1 MAAILVVYDEQAIR
15 AALADTIAFL
25 GYEVATAS
33 NGTEG
38 LRLFLKNSF
47 ELVVTDVQMP
57 GMDGWTLAQRIKEA
71 SPNTPV
77 VLITG
82 SEKEMI
88 LRKVK
93 GNSIDSVLFK
103 PFTLEDLQ
111 QTLQGVLD
119 NAISSFRAS
128 QNRA

>member
-1 MAAILVVYDEQAIR
+1 MAAILVVDDEQAIR
-15 AALADTIAFL
+15 AALADTLAFL

-38 LRLFLKNSF
+38 LRLFLDNSF
-47 ELVVTDVQMP
+47 ELVVTDVQML

-88 LRKVK
+88 LKKAK

-103 PFTLEDLQ
+103 PFTLEELQ

-119 NAISSFRAS
+119 NAISSLWAS
-128 QNRA
+128 QDRA

>member
-1 MAAILVVYDEQAIR
+1 MAAILVVDDEQAIR

-38 LRLFLKNSF
+38 LRLFHKNSF

-57 GMDGWTLAQRIKEA
+57 GMDGWTLARHIKKR
-71 SPNTPV
+71 SPATPV

-82 SEKEMI
+82 SEKETV
-88 LRKVK
+88 LRKAK

-111 QTLQGVLD
+111 QTLQGALD
-119 NAISSFRAS
+119 NAISSLWAL
-128 QNRA
+128 QNGA

>member
-1 MAAILVVYDEQAIR
+1 MAAILVVDDEQAVR
-15 AALADTIAFL
+15 AALADTLPVL

-38 LRLFLKNSF
+38 LRLFHKNSY

-57 GMDGWTLAQRIKEA
+57 GMDGWTLARNIKKR
-71 SPNTPV
+71 SPATPV

-82 SEKEMI
+82 SEKETV
-88 LRKVK
+88 LTKAK
-93 GNSIDSVLFK
+93 GKSIDSVLFK
-103 PFTLEDLQ
+103 PFTLEELQ
-111 QTLQGVLD
+111 QTLQGLLD
-119 NAISSFRAS
+119 NAISSLWAS

>member
-1 MAAILVVYDEQAIR
+1 MAAILVVDDEQAVR
-15 AALADTIAFL
+15 GALADTLAFL

-38 LRLFLKNSF
+38 LRLFHKNSF
-47 ELVVTDVQMP
+47 QLVVTDVQMP
-57 GMDGWTLAQRIKEA
+57 GMDGWTLARHIKKR
-71 SPNTPV
+71 SPATPV

-82 SEKEMI
+82 SEKETV
-88 LRKVK
+88 LRKAK

-111 QTLQGVLD
+111 QTLQGALD
-119 NAISSFRAS
+119 NAISSLWAL

>member
-1 MAAILVVYDEQAIR
+1 MAAILVVDDEQAIR
-15 AALADTIAFL
+15 AALADTLAFL

-38 LRLFLKNSF
+38 LRLFHKNSF
-47 ELVVTDVQMP
+47 RLVVTDVQMP
-57 GMDGWTLAQRIKEA
+57 GMDGWTLARHIKKR
-71 SPNTPV
+71 SPATPV

-82 SEKEMI
+82 SEKETV
-88 LRKVK
+88 LRKAK

-111 QTLQGVLD
+111 QTLQGALD
-119 NAISSFRAS
+119 NAISSLWAL

>member
-1 MAAILVVYDEQAIR
+1 MAAILVVDDEQAIR
-15 AALADTIAFL
+15 AALADTLAFL

-38 LRLFLKNSF
+38 LRLFHKNSF
-47 ELVVTDVQMP
+47 QLVVTDVQMP
-57 GMDGWTLAQRIKEA
+57 GMDGWTLARHIKKR
-71 SPNTPV
+71 SPATPV

-82 SEKEMI
+82 SEKETV
-88 LRKVK
+88 LRKAK

-111 QTLQGVLD
+111 QTLQGALD
-119 NAISSFRAS
+119 NAISSLWAL

>member
-1 MAAILVVYDEQAIR
+1 MAAILVVDDEQAIR
-15 AALADTIAFL
+15 GALADTLSFL
-25 GYEVATAS
+25 GHEVATAS

-38 LRLFLKNSF
+38 LRLFLKDSF
-47 ELVVTDVQMP
+47 ELVVTDMQMP

-82 SEKEMI
+82 CEKEMI
-88 LRKVK
+88 LKKLK
-93 GNSIDSVLFK
+93 GNSIDFVLFK
-103 PFTLEDLQ
+103 PFTVEDLER
-111 QTLQGVLD
+111 TVQGLLL
-119 NAISSFRAS
+119 NTISSLWAS

>member
-1 MAAILVVYDEQAIR
+1 MAAILVVDDEQAIR
-15 AALADTIAFL
+15 AALADTLAFL
-25 GYEVATAS
+25 GHEVATAS

-38 LRLFLKNSF
+38 LRLFLKDSF

-57 GMDGWTLAQRIKEA
+57 GMDGWTLAQRIKDA
-71 SPNTPV
+71 SPITPV

-82 SEKEMI
+82 SGKEMI
-88 LRKVK
+88 LRKLK

-111 QTLQGVLD
+111 QTLQGMLD
-119 NAISSFRAS
+119 NTISPLSAP

>member
-1 MAAILVVYDEQAIR
+1 MAAILVVDDEQAIR
-15 AALADTIAFL
+15 SALADTLAFL

-38 LRLFLKNSF
+38 LRLFHKNSF
-47 ELVVTDVQMP
+47 ELVVTDVHMP
-57 GMDGWTLAQRIKEA
+57 GMDGLTLAQRIKEA

-93 GNSIDSVLFK
+93 GTSIDSVLFK

-111 QTLQGVLD
+111 QTLQGVL
-119 NAISSFRAS
+119 NNTISSLWAS

>member
-1 MAAILVVYDEQAIR
+1 MAAILVVDDEQAIR
-15 AALADTIAFL
+15 AALADTLAFL

-38 LRLFLKNSF
+38 LRLFLDNSF
-47 ELVVTDVQMP
+47 ELVVTDVQML

-88 LRKVK
+88 LKKAK

-111 QTLQGVLD
+111 QTLQGMLD
-119 NAISSFRAS
+119 NTISPLWAS

>member
-1 MAAILVVYDEQAIR
+1 MAAILVVDDEQAIR
-15 AALADTIAFL
+15 AALADTLAFL

-38 LRLFLKNSF
+38 LRLFHKNSF
-47 ELVVTDVQMP
+47 QLVVTDVQIP
-57 GMDGWTLAQRIKEA
+57 GMDGWTLARHIKKR
-71 SPNTPV
+71 SPATPV

-82 SEKEMI
+82 SEKETV
-88 LRKVK
+88 LRKAK

-111 QTLQGVLD
+111 QTLQGALD
-119 NAISSFRAS
+119 NAISSPWAS

>member
-1 MAAILVVYDEQAIR
+1 MAAILVVDDEQAIR
-15 AALADTIAFL
+15 AALSDTLAFL

>member
-1 MAAILVVYDEQAIR
+1 MAAILVVDDEQAIR
-15 AALADTIAFL
+15 AALADTLAVL

-38 LRLFLKNSF
+38 LRLFLDNSF

-82 SEKEMI
+82 SEKDMI
-88 LRKVK
+88 LKKAK

-111 QTLQGVLD
+111 QTLQGLLD
-119 NAISSFRAS
+119 NTISSLWAS
-128 QNRA
+128 QDRA